1 MTVVTEKGVAIAE
14 LIVYIPISLVTLF
27 VVLRHGFHR
36 QLGWIYLFIFSG
48 VRIAGAVMEVLSD
61 LHPDNTS
68 DVEWAIILQ
77 SVGLSPLLL
86 SSLGLLKRVFDEIC
100 DHEPSAQGSQAT
112 SLLQRLSSFS
122 IVATKILGI
131 YNKKATAISGRS
143 KVVQLLHIPALIA
156 LILSIIGGINQYSSN
171 TSEHSEGQN
180 ETKAGIILFL
190 AIYIVLCIL
199 WSTTFRDLPRMAPSQ
214 KRIVGV
220 VLLASPLIACRLLY
234 SLLTDFSHDRQFSLV
249 DGNVTIRLC
258 MATIEEFLVVLMYTV
273 LGVFTPRSEVA
284 ANTTDSSSQ
293 KKSYQSG
300 NMQFHTSPLDPR
312 NAHYLGGYEP
322 V

>member
-1 MTVVTEKGVAIAE
+1 
-14 LIVYIPISLVTLF
+14 
-27 VVLRHGFHR
+27 
-36 QLGWIYLFIFSG
+36 
-48 VRIAGAVMEVLSD
+48 
-61 LHPDNTS
+61 
-68 DVEWAIILQ
+68 
-77 SVGLSPLLL
+77 
-86 SSLGLLKRVFDEIC
+86 
-100 DHEPSAQGSQAT
+100 
-112 SLLQRLSSFS
+112 
-122 IVATKILGI
+122 
-131 YNKKATAISGRS
+131 
-143 KVVQLLHIPALIA
+143 
-156 LILSIIGGINQYSSN
+156 
-171 TSEHSEGQN
+171 
-180 ETKAGIILFL
+180 
-190 AIYIVLCIL
+190 
-199 WSTTFRDLPRMAPSQ
+199 MAPSQ

-312 NAHYLGGYEP
+312 NAHNLGGYEP